1 MRRAAGS
8 FMTNQT
14 MIKSWAATHV
24 GTVRKHNED
33 NLISRPELGLWAVA
47 DGAGGHHAGEVASGA
62 IIAALGGLPAG
73 MAVADLISEVR
84 RDLSAVNQDMRTAAA
99 TRGEGAMI
107 ASTFVALIIR
117 DDQYTCLWAGDS
129 RAYLWRAGKIHQI
142 SRDHSLVQELID
154 TGHLTPEAAEHHPHA
169 NIITRAVGSD
179 TELELDLVSGSL
191 LPGDVLLLCSDGLN
205 KTLAD
210 HDLAQTLGKL
220 PPDPAAALIDA
231 ALARKA
237 TDNITAIVIAL

>member
-1 MRRAAGS
+1 MR
-8 FMTNQT
+8 NQ
-14 MIKSWAATHV
+14 ILRSWAATHV

-62 IIAALGGLPAG
+62 IIAALAKLPAG
-73 MAVADLISEVR
+73 LGVADLVSEVR
-84 RDLSAVNQDMRTAAA
+84 RDLAAVHHDMRAQAA

-117 DDQYTCLWAGDS
+117 QDHYSCLWAGDS
-129 RAYLWRAGKIHQI
+129 RAYLWRGAQLRQI
-142 SRDHSLVQELID
+142 SRDHSLVQELVD

-169 NIITRAVGSD
+169 NIITRAVGAEA
-179 TELELDLVSGSL
+179 ELELDHVTGTI
-191 LPGDVLLLCSDGLN
+191 LPGDFFVLCSDGVN
-205 KTLAD
+205 KALPDAD
-210 HDLAQTLGKL
+210 ITQILGTG
-220 PPDPAAALIDA
+220 PPEPADALIQA

-237 TDNITAIVIAL
+237 TDNITAIVIAA